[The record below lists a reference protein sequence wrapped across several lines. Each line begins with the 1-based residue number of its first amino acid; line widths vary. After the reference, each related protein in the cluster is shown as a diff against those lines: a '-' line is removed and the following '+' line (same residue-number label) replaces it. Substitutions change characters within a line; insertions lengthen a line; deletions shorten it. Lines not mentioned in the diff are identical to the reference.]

1 MNGDEPMLG
10 GGAPPTENAP
20 AGGDETRCAVASN
33 ARPVPSHASD
43 GTPHPYQCTLCGF
56 SCPTSQ
62 GLACHKRS
70 ASHIERSQSLA

>member
-1 MNGDEPMLG
+1 MNVDEPMLG

-43 GTPHPYQCTLCGF
+43 A
-56 SCPTSQ
+56 TSQ

-70 ASHIERSQSLA
+70 ASHIERSRSLA